1 MSELIKE
8 FERMLPEQ
16 RLDRKS
22 QIIAE
27 TALVNRLIDDV
38 DHLIEVYSA
47 IDFIRVDELMKTR
60 ATYMS
65 MLLDLLNENNDL
77 YLSSIKS
84 SPKAAVKSYKRA

>member
-1 MSELIKE
+1 MSDLIKE

-16 RLDRKS
+16 RSDRKS

-38 DHLIEVYSA
+38 DHLIEVYSG

-60 ATYMS
+60 STYMS
-65 MLLDLLNENNDL
+65 MLLDLLNDINDL
-77 YLSSIKS
+77 YLGSIASSLKV
-84 SPKAAVKSYKRA
+84 AVKGYKRA